1 MPKSPSGSGPPRR
14 SKARAGEPG
23 KNAPRPEAQ
32 ILSPDARGDT
42 STEVPPAGV
51 VIDLPAR
58 PHKAVRQREYKP
70 PSAPRF
76 RIFIIDSG
84 WNSMARRVLRH
95 NFALI
100 RRLYKEELL
109 YLLSRKKSV
118 ELIRRHRSL
127 IGRDPIIAVHD
138 LKAVEQHGTTHFHG
152 FHLHLGIL
160 RTPRQALLALQT
172 FAQFIGTHR
181 HSGNLEAE
189 IRSDLR
195 REGMLGAV
203 EILLHKVPR
212 ALGR

>member
-51 VIDLPAR
+51 VIELPAR
-58 PHKAVRQREYKP
+58 PRKAVRQREYKP

-100 RRLYKEELL
+100 RRLYKEDLL
-109 YLLSRKKSV
+109 YLLSQKKIGRVDPPSPLVNRPGSDYRSARPESGRATRDHAFSRVPPASRDPAYSEAGVVGAPNIRSV
-118 ELIRRHRSL
+118 YRYTPPLWKSR
-127 IGRDPIIAVHD
+127 GRDP
-138 LKAVEQHGTTHFHG
+138 Q
-152 FHLHLGIL
+152 
-160 RTPRQALLALQT
+160 RPSPRGYA
-172 FAQFIGTHR
+172 G
-181 HSGNLEAE
+181 G
-189 IRSDLR
+189 
-195 REGMLGAV
+195 
-203 EILLHKVPR
+203 
-212 ALGR
+212 GRDPST